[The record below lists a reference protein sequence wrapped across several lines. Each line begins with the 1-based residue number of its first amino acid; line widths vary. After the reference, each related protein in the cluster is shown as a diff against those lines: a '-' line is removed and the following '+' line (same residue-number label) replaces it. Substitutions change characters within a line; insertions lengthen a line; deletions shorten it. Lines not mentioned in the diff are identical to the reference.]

1 MGYIQL
7 PSGLLPPSFTVE
19 KELFFTFLQTFLV
32 VTINLTVLLR
42 RWSFIGACS
51 SGLWWHSPPRQTHF
65 ILTQSGM
72 RARVHRAGRPH
83 HDLGL
88 NLHLCEFIRLT
99 CDSNELQVWIHQV
112 MKTLQSFVEFS
123 RFKASWILKILWN
136 VEAGNHQFV
145 CTFYR
150 SIKRRY
156 FVYSNMYFILFYNW
170 MFLCSNFICLPC
182 LKHFEWLCMNI
193 RADCRYVELVPDYVL
208 LCRSCPSGLWGTKR
222 QRHKSRRHK
231 INLHYNKTL
240 WLMNLTCLSFL
251 FQTRFF
257 CCCYWKCEITEY
269 ESRLYANTDLTHKNS
284 LWMRHSW
291 MLTFLWELFGLS
303 WFLWKHL

>member
-1 MGYIQL
+1 MF
-7 PSGLLPPSFTVE
+7 SDNGLHTASIRSAASKLHSRE
-19 KELFFTFLQTFLV
+19 GAFLQTFLV

-72 RARVHRAGRPH
+72 RAGVHRAGRPH

-150 SIKRRY
+150 LIRRRY
-156 FVYSNMYFILFYNW
+156 LFTQTCILYYFTIECFCVVILFVFPVWNILNDCAW
-170 MFLCSNFICLPC
+170 ISELTVVMWSLFLITCSSVDHAHQVYGEQND
-182 LKHFEWLCMNI
+182 KDT
-193 RADCRYVELVPDYVL
+193 RAEDIKLIYTITK
-208 LCRSCPSGLWGTKR
+208 PS
-222 QRHKSRRHK
+222 
-231 INLHYNKTL
+231 
-240 WLMNLTCLSFL
+240 
-251 FQTRFF
+251 
-257 CCCYWKCEITEY
+257 
-269 ESRLYANTDLTHKNS
+269 D
-284 LWMRHSW
+284 
-291 MLTFLWELFGLS
+291 
-303 WFLWKHL
+303 